1 VARRTKRINHLLR
14 EEISELIHRQVKDPR
29 LGGFITVTQVA
40 TSVDLRHARVFIS
53 VMGSEAEKQE
63 VLQTLVGA
71 AGFFHRELK
80 TRLALYRIPELSF
93 HRDETIEQGAYI
105 LQRIDQVVGSDSEEN
120 LGQGEH

>member
-1 VARRTKRINHLLR
+1 LLR
-14 EEISELIHRQVKDPR
+14 RQAKDPR
-29 LGGFITVTQVA
+29 LGGFITVTQVS

-71 AGFFHRELK
+71 AGFFQRELK

-105 LQRIDQVVGSDSEEN
+105 LQRIDQVVGSGSEEN